1 MQSETT
7 GHLLPY
13 ERLRGLKAGS
23 PEWFLEQRRI
33 IFSKPLIDRCY
44 RSWYQRFSRD
54 LQTVP
59 MGYHDLTVLELGSGG
74 GFLKEVLPEVV
85 TSDVT
90 PGVADLT
97 VSGEGIPFGDGQL
110 KGILM
115 SHVLHHIHNVRSF
128 FKESSR
134 ALCRGGVVSMIEVSH
149 TPFARFFFSRFHPEP
164 YLASANHWEFQQRNS
179 MLDANQAL
187 SWIVFV
193 RDRALFEEEFPNLK
207 IERLE
212 LLPWFSYLI
221 SGGVNSRSLI
231 PSFLAP
237 MGSAMDLL
245 LRPLDPI
252 FALHWY
258 IRLRKI

>member
-1 MQSETT
+1 M
-7 GHLLPY
+7 
-13 ERLRGLKAGS
+13 
-23 PEWFLEQRRI
+23 
-33 IFSKPLIDRCY
+33 
-44 RSWYQRFSRD
+44 
-54 LQTVP
+54 
-59 MGYHDLTVLELGSGG
+59 GSGG
-74 GFLKEVLPEVV
+74 GFLKEVLSEVV

-90 PGVADLT
+90 PGVADLI
-97 VSGEGIPFGDGQL
+97 VSGERIPFADGQL

-115 SHVLHHIHNVRSF
+115 SHVLHHIYNVRAF
-128 FKESSR
+128 FKEASR

-164 YLASANHWEFQQRNS
+164 YLDSADHWEFQQTDS

-193 RDRALFEEEFPNLK
+193 RDRRVFENEFPHLK
-207 IERLE
+207 VESLE

-231 PSFLAP
+231 PSFFAP
-237 MGSAMDLL
+237 VGSAMDSLF
-245 LRPLDPI
+245 RPLNRI

-258 IRLRKI
+258 IRLRRI